1 MPVGVDIIHPKEA
14 LSGAEP
20 SHTMRIELGSER
32 ACFKSWG
39 FNIVRPKNRAV
50 SHVGSVRK

>member
-50 SHVGSVRK
+50 SHVGG